1 MNQSKQVNLLRENY
15 EVIKSSGVHFIDKR
29 MRYLIA
35 RVFTGS
41 AQRIQPESFLH
52 TNLKL
57 KQQSGL
63 FTNLT
68 STVRASIASL
78 LIANEMNTS
87 RYYHELADNY
97 QLLLD
102 SGFRRSEFTYFSA
115 YQLLHSEAQDRK
127 KIVREGKAIFEAIQ
141 NNHRFLNGR
150 SSCSMAILVAQF
162 NIDKKATEVAEIVDY
177 YFQELSQI
185 GFRKNEQLYYL
196 AALGAMFYQSQQPI
210 FINQIQ
216 CILNQ
221 LDEMEIPLKPLYYT
235 TIGIL
240 AFTQGDQTKLMNEKE
255 LSEFIQEIRLL
266 PGMRF
271 QKEISFAL
279 GLSLYTEKLN
289 SNLSS
294 LEMESLLLALQIQ
307 IFKENQRV
315 YSAST

>member
-41 AQRIQPESFLH
+41 AQRIQPELFLH

-78 LIANEMNTS
+78 LIANEMNTD

-102 SGFRRSEFTYFSA
+102 SGFRRSEFTYFAA
-115 YQLLHSEAQDRK
+115 YQLLHSELQDRK

-141 NNHRFLNGR
+141 NNHRFLKGR
-150 SSCSMAILVAQF
+150 SSCSMAILIAQF
-162 NIDKKATEVAEIVDY
+162 NLDKKATEIAEIVDY

-196 AALGAMFYQSQQPI
+196 AALGTIFYQSQEPI

-221 LDEMEIPLKPLYYT
+221 LDEMKIPLKPLCYT

-240 AFTQGDQTKLMNEKE
+240 AFIQGDQTKLMNEKE

>member
-41 AQRIQPESFLH
+41 AQRIQPELFLH

-78 LIANEMNTS
+78 LIANEMNTD

-102 SGFRRSEFTYFSA
+102 SGFRRSEFTYFAA
-115 YQLLHSEAQDRK
+115 YQLLHSELQDRK

-141 NNHRFLNGR
+141 NNHRFLKGR
-150 SSCSMAILVAQF
+150 SSCSMAILIAQF
-162 NIDKKATEVAEIVDY
+162 NLDKKATEVAEIVDY

-196 AALGAMFYQSQQPI
+196 AALGTIFYQSQQPI

-221 LDEMEIPLKPLYYT
+221 LDEMEIPLKPLCYT

-240 AFTQGDQTKLMNEKE
+240 AFIQGDQTKLMNEKE

>member
-41 AQRIQPESFLH
+41 AQRIQPELFLH

-78 LIANEMNTS
+78 LIANEMNTD

-102 SGFRRSEFTYFSA
+102 SGFRRSEFTYFAA
-115 YQLLHSEAQDRK
+115 YQLLHSELQDRK

-141 NNHRFLNGR
+141 NNHRFLKGR
-150 SSCSMAILVAQF
+150 SSCSMAILIAQF
-162 NIDKKATEVAEIVDY
+162 NLDKKATEVAEIVDY

-196 AALGAMFYQSQQPI
+196 AALGTIFYQSQQPI

-221 LDEMEIPLKPLYYT
+221 LDEMEIPLKPLCYT

-240 AFTQGDQTKLMNEKE
+240 AFIQGDQTKLMNEKE

-271 QKEISFAL
+271 QKEIFFAL

>member
-41 AQRIQPESFLH
+41 AQRIQPELFLH

-63 FTNLT
+63 FTNLK

-78 LIANEMNTS
+78 LIANEMNTN

-102 SGFRRSEFTYFSA
+102 SGFKRSEFTYFAA
-115 YQLLHSEAQDRK
+115 YQLLHSELQDRK

-141 NNHRFLNGR
+141 NNHRFLKGR
-150 SSCSMAILVAQF
+150 SSCSMAILIAQF
-162 NIDKKATEVAEIVDY
+162 NLDKKATEIAGIVDY

-196 AALGAMFYQSQQPI
+196 AALGTIFYQSQQPI

-216 CILNQ
+216 CILN
-221 LDEMEIPLKPLYYT
+221 
-235 TIGIL
+235 
-240 AFTQGDQTKLMNEKE
+240 
-255 LSEFIQEIRLL
+255 
-266 PGMRF
+266 
-271 QKEISFAL
+271 
-279 GLSLYTEKLN
+279 
-289 SNLSS
+289 
-294 LEMESLLLALQIQ
+294 
-307 IFKENQRV
+307 
-315 YSAST
+315 

>member
-41 AQRIQPESFLH
+41 AQRIQPELFLH

-78 LIANEMNTS
+78 LIANEMNTD

-102 SGFRRSEFTYFSA
+102 SGFRRSEFTYFAA
-115 YQLLHSEAQDRK
+115 YQLLHSELQDRK

-141 NNHRFLNGR
+141 NNHRFLKGR
-150 SSCSMAILVAQF
+150 SSCSMAILIAQF
-162 NIDKKATEVAEIVDY
+162 NLDKKATEIAEIVDY

-196 AALGAMFYQSQQPI
+196 AALGTIFYQSQQPI

-221 LDEMEIPLKPLYYT
+221 LDEMEIPLKPLCYT

-240 AFTQGDQTKLMNEKE
+240 AFIQDDQTKLMNEKE

-294 LEMESLLLALQIQ
+294 LEIESLLLALQIQ

>member
-15 EVIKSSGVHFIDKR
+15 EVIKSSGVHFIEKR

-35 RVFTGS
+35 RFFTGS
-41 AQRIQPESFLH
+41 AQRIQPELFLH

-78 LIANEMNTS
+78 LIANEMNTN

-102 SGFRRSEFTYFSA
+102 SGFKRSEFTYFAA
-115 YQLLHSEAQDRK
+115 YQLLHSEVQDRK

-141 NNHRFLNGR
+141 NNHRFLKGR
-150 SSCSMAILVAQF
+150 SSCSMAILIAQF
-162 NIDKKATEVAEIVDY
+162 NLDKKATEIAGIVDY

-196 AALGAMFYQSQQPI
+196 AALGTIFYQSQQPI

-221 LDEMEIPLKPLYYT
+221 LDEMEIPLKPLCYT

-240 AFTQGDQTKLMNEKE
+240 AFIQGDQTKLMNEKE

-271 QKEISFAL
+271 QKEISLAL
-279 GLSLYTEKLN
+279 GLSLYSEKLN

>member
-41 AQRIQPESFLH
+41 AQRIQPELFLH

-78 LIANEMNTS
+78 LIANEMNTD

-102 SGFRRSEFTYFSA
+102 SGFRRSEFTYFAA
-115 YQLLHSEAQDRK
+115 YQLLHSELQDRK

-141 NNHRFLNGR
+141 NNHRFLKGR
-150 SSCSMAILVAQF
+150 SSCSMAILIAQC
-162 NIDKKATEVAEIVDY
+162 NLDKKATEIAEIVDY

-196 AALGAMFYQSQQPI
+196 AALGTIFYQSQQPI

-221 LDEMEIPLKPLYYT
+221 LDEMEIPLKPLCYT

-240 AFTQGDQTKLMNEKE
+240 AFIQGDQTKLMNEKE